1 MSVTKHIGLM
11 GDNLR
16 PGTAVQNAVTVQRMN
31 AIMDSV
37 RGLARGDNIRPGA
50 GFRKVATADG
60 IILVPYRQSSSS
72 NTSRYPFDITV
83 TGSKAYFRAGTI
95 NGFLP
100 SNYLTG
106 TSVNN
111 SGTEYLVLD
120 CTSSNGKI
128 TAASFGAQALQPGAI
143 TPLKGLPPTS
153 FSLLIGVLVNGQP
166 TKIWGNG
173 NINAT
178 VIEAYRADRAIITPG
193 QLPYDIYYTWQFTVV

>member
-1 MSVTKHIGLM
+1 MSVFKNISLM

-16 PGTAVQNAVTVQRMN
+16 PGTSVQSAVTTQRMN

-37 RGLARGDNIRPGA
+37 RGLARGENIRPGI
-50 GFRKVATADG
+50 GLRKVATADG
-60 IILVPYRQSSSS
+60 FVMIPYPQR
-72 NTSRYPFDITV
+72 NTTAARWPFDISV
-83 TGSKAYFRAGTI
+83 QSNKAYFRAGTI

-100 SNYLTG
+100 SNYATG
-106 TSVNN
+106 TGVNN

-128 TAASFGAQALQPGAI
+128 TAATFGAQGLQPGSI
-143 TPLKGLPPTS
+143 QPTKGLPPTT
-153 FSLLIGVLVNGQP
+153 FSLLIGVLVNGIP
-166 TKIWGNG
+166 FKIWGNG

-178 VIEAYRADRAIITPG
+178 IIEAFRADRDPITPG

>member
-1 MSVTKHIGLM
+1 MSVSKNIGLM

-37 RGLARGDNIRPGA
+37 RGLARGDNIRPGV

-60 IILVPYRQSSSS
+60 FILVPYGSRST
-72 NTSRYPFDITV
+72 NTNRYPFDITV
-83 TGSKAYFRAGTI
+83 TGNKAYFRAGTI

-100 SNYLTG
+100 SNYLSGTG
-106 TSVNN
+106 VNN
-111 SGTEYLVLD
+111 SGTEYLVLN
-120 CTSSNGKI
+120 CTSSNGRI
-128 TAASFGAQALQPGAI
+128 TAASFGTQALQPGAI
-143 TPLKGLPPTS
+143 EPIKGLPPTS

-178 VIEAYRADRAIITPG
+178 VIESFRADRAIITPG
-193 QLPYDIYYTWQFTVV
+193 QLPYEIYYTWQFTVV